1 MKKILATI
9 ISIIILIVVIGVF
22 TIGFT
27 GCMQQ
32 SDIVSENISKQ
43 ADNFNVIRQITVIN
57 CIKGDVLFQM
67 TGKMSLYVDSSES
80 QLEIT
85 VEDEKGAY
93 KKHFIGLSD
102 NVTYTVED
110 VTDNYVDNYR
120 YTLNFNPN
128 MWFPVGVEIID

>member
-1 MKKILATI
+1 MKKILAMIT
-9 ISIIILIVVIGVF
+9 SIAIIGVM

-27 GCMQQ
+27 GCTQQ
-32 SDIVSENISKQ
+32 ADRVSENISKQ

-110 VTDNYVDNYR
+110 VTDNYVDNYH

-128 MWFPVGVEIID
+128 MWFPVGVETID